1 MPAHPTSQWSIMMK
15 ALFASTLAAGIV
27 FAASPTFSQT
37 PAVPAVTPASP
48 ATPATPTAPG
58 VRGKANHPEDKV
70 EYHQQWEDCMRN
82 QEAKYGGVK
91 TVGQQSGAHAGEP
104 KGGYKSLS
112 KGKPMPPDEKADAK
126 KGEKENRHQAEMDD
140 CREQLYG
147 RDGPAP
153 GTKQK

>member
-1 MPAHPTSQWSIMMK
+1 MMK

-37 PAVPAVTPASP
+37 PAAPAVTPAIP

-58 VRGKANHPEDKV
+58 IRGKANHPEDKV

>member
-1 MPAHPTSQWSIMMK
+1 MK
-15 ALFASTLAAGIV
+15 ALFPGILAAGLV
-27 FAASPTFSQT
+27 FVASPTFAQT
-37 PAVPAVTPASP
+37 PAPTAAPAAPTMP
-48 ATPATPTAPG
+48 ATPGTPPTSG
-58 VRGKANHPEDKV
+58 FNKGKGHPEDHAQ
-70 EYHQQWEDCMRN
+70 YHQQWEDCMRN

-91 TVGQQSGAHAGEP
+91 TVGQGQHAGANN
-104 KGGYKSLS
+104 KGGYKGMS

-153 GTKQK
+153 AKK

>member
-1 MPAHPTSQWSIMMK
+1 MK
-15 ALFASTLAAGIV
+15 ALIAGTMAAAVV
-27 FAASPTFSQT
+27 FAASPTFAQT
-37 PAVPAVTPASP
+37 PAAPAETPATPAIP
-48 ATPATPTAPG
+48 ATPATPMAPG
-58 VRGKANHPEDKV
+58 LKGNAKHPENAQD
-70 EYHQQWEDCMRN
+70 HQQWEDCMRN

-91 TVGQQSGAHAGEP
+91 TVGRQAGAHTGEP

-126 KGEKENRHQAEMDD
+126 KAEKENRHKAEMDD

-153 GTKQK
+153 AK